1 MSMHLLPQAHGSP
14 EAGTNAVLRAGNPE
28 DAEACGRICY
38 DAFAALAHEH
48 GFPPDF
54 PSSEVGV
61 TALRGLL
68 SHPAFYGVVAEVDGQ
83 IAGSNFLD
91 ERSSIAGI
99 GPVTVAPGVQDSGV
113 GRALMLDVL
122 QRAERQRFPGVRLLQ
137 AAYHNRSLS
146 LYAKLGFQ
154 IRESVLNMQGEPIGA
169 TVAGYVVRPATFDDL
184 EQCNRVCRDV
194 HGHDRAGEVRDALT
208 TGGAQVVEHDGRI
221 TGYTTGVGFFDHS
234 VAETNDDL
242 KALIG
247 AATEFSGPGFL
258 LPARNSQLVGWCLDH
273 GLRIRMVTTLMTIGL
288 YNEPSGAYL
297 PSILY

>member
-1 MSMHLLPQAHGSP
+1 MSTTHVPPGS
-14 EAGTNAVLRAGNPE
+14 ATKAVLRAGRPE
-28 DAEACGRICY
+28 DAETCGRICY

-68 SHPAFYGVVAEVDGQ
+68 SHPGFYGVVAELEGQ
-83 IAGSNFLD
+83 VVGSNFLD
-91 ERSSIAGI
+91 ERSAIAGI
-99 GPVTVAPGVQDSGV
+99 GPITIAPGVQNSGI
-113 GRALMLDVL
+113 GRQLMIAVM
-122 QRAERQRFPGVRLLQ
+122 QRSESRCFPGVRLLQ

-154 IRESVLNMQGEPIGA
+154 IREPVLNMHGEPIGGTVPGYAVRSA
-169 TVAGYVVRPATFDDL
+169 TSDDL
-184 EQCNRVCRDV
+184 ADCNRVCREV
-194 HGHDRAGEVRDALT
+194 HGHDRAGEIRDALSQ
-208 TGGAQVVEHDGRI
+208 GVAQVVEHAGRI
-221 TGYTTGVGFFDHS
+221 TGYTTGVGFFTHS
-234 VAETNDDL
+234 VAETNDGL
-242 KALIG
+242 RALIV
-247 AATEFSGPGFL
+247 AANEFGEPGFL
-258 LPARNSQLVGWCLDH
+258 LPARNGQVVGWCLDH